1 MSAVSPSPLGPG
13 AASPLPPAPLNP
25 ALTPPPRRAGSIRR
39 TSSMLMSWQGGLT
52 SAPVADLRLE
62 GRARDLLTPSSNE
75 PGVGGPSAGEPS
87 ADTQPRIVAEARLL
101 ALTGRQRDIT
111 EIEAEPAPEGLER
124 LVGCRA
130 GGNLRSSIVS
140 EMPQEVEAGTPLHL
154 LLDDLAGA
162 TLIAGFAWYR
172 WAEHV
177 PEFKERL
184 SKAPR
189 PKMVGICSGF
199 REGSSALH
207 ADGTLKGISENV
219 AVAPPLADPA
229 DPFSWHE
236 LGDHPEMAMRRARR
250 IDVWVED
257 GRLEVDAMFRDSC
270 WEPDGS
276 EIIVHE
282 YQLLAQADAA
292 TGVLLSV
299 LAQPRVLPYPE
310 CPVIAPNA
318 TLLNGTPMRSLR
330 AEVLDR
336 LRTTDCC
343 THLNDGLR
351 ALAEVPILASA
362 LAQGRSSAPLGPLPS
377 ISAGGSP
384 GVAPD

>member
-1 MSAVSPSPLGPG
+1 
-13 AASPLPPAPLNP
+13 
-25 ALTPPPRRAGSIRR
+25 
-39 TSSMLMSWQGGLT
+39 MLMSWQSGLT
-52 SAPVADLRLE
+52 GGPVADLRLE
-62 GRARDLLTPSSNE
+62 GRARDLLTPS
-75 PGVGGPSAGEPS
+75 A
-87 ADTQPRIVAEARLL
+87 ADPPRTVAEARLL

-111 EIEAEPAPEGLER
+111 QIEAEPAPEGLQR
-124 LVGCRA
+124 LVRCRA
-130 GGNLRSSIVS
+130 GGNLRSSIAS
-140 EMPQEVEAGTPLHL
+140 EMPEEVEGGTPLHL

-207 ADGTLKGISENV
+207 PDGTLKGISENV
-219 AVAPPLADPA
+219 ADAPPLADPA

-236 LGDHPEMAMRRARR
+236 LGDHPDMAMRRARR

-257 GRLEVDAMFRDSC
+257 GMLEVDAMFRDSC
-270 WEPDGS
+270 WEPDGR

-282 YQLLAQADAA
+282 YQMLARADAS

-299 LAQPRVLPYPE
+299 RAEPRVLPYPE

-318 TLLNGTPMRSLR
+318 AVMNGTPLRSLR

-336 LRTTDCC
+336 LRAADCC

-351 ALAEVPILASA
+351 ALAEVPILAASLPDA
-362 LAQGRSSAPLGPLPS
+362 PSSTSRS
-377 ISAGGSP
+377 
-384 GVAPD
+384 VAPRVAPS

>member
-1 MSAVSPSPLGPG
+1 
-13 AASPLPPAPLNP
+13 
-25 ALTPPPRRAGSIRR
+25 
-39 TSSMLMSWQGGLT
+39 MLMSWQSGLT
-52 SAPVADLRLE
+52 GGPVADLRLE
-62 GRARDLLTPSSNE
+62 GRARDLLTPS
-75 PGVGGPSAGEPS
+75 A
-87 ADTQPRIVAEARLL
+87 ADTAPTVIAEARLL
-101 ALTGRQRDIT
+101 ALTGGQRDIT
-111 EIEAEPAPEGLER
+111 EIEAEPAPQGLER

-130 GGNLRSSIVS
+130 GGNLRSSIAS

-177 PEFKERL
+177 PQFKERL

-199 REGSSALH
+199 RQGSSALH
-207 ADGTLKGISENV
+207 PDGTLKGISENV
-219 AVAPPLADPA
+219 ADAPPLADPA
-229 DPFSWHE
+229 DPFSWHD

-257 GRLEVDAMFRDSC
+257 GTLEVDAMFRDSC
-270 WEPDGS
+270 WEPDGR

-282 YQLLAQADAA
+282 YQMLAQADAA

-299 LAQPRVLPYPE
+299 RAEPRVLPYPE

-318 TLLNGTPMRSLR
+318 SLMNGTPLRALR

-336 LRTTDCC
+336 LRSTDCC

-351 ALAEVPILASA
+351 SLAEVPILAASLPDPLSVRSPSA
-362 LAQGRSSAPLGPLPS
+362 SPSVGPN
-377 ISAGGSP
+377 
-384 GVAPD
+384 

>member
-1 MSAVSPSPLGPG
+1 MSAVSPSSHGSSIGLSPLG
-13 AASPLPPAPLNP
+13 ASASTPLPPAPLDP
-25 ALTPPPRRAGSIRR
+25 ALTPPPRKPGSIRR

-52 SAPVADLRLE
+52 GPGGPVADLRLE
-62 GRARDLLTPSSNE
+62 GRARDLLTPT
-75 PGVGGPSAGEPS
+75 VDDQPSV
-87 ADTQPRIVAEARLL
+87 VAEARLL

-111 EIEAEPAPEGLER
+111 EIEAQPAPDGLQR

-130 GGNLRSSIVS
+130 GGNLRSAIAS
-140 EMPQEVEAGTPLHL
+140 ELPGEVRAGTPLHL

-199 REGSSALH
+199 RDGSSALH
-207 ADGTLKGISENV
+207 SDGTLKGISENV
-219 AVAPPLADPA
+219 AQAPPLADPA
-229 DPFSWHE
+229 DPIGWHE
-236 LGDHPEMAMRRARR
+236 MGDHPEMAMRRARR
-250 IDVWVED
+250 IDVSIE
-257 GRLEVDAMFRDSC
+257 GEMLEVDAMFRDTC

-282 YQLLAQADAA
+282 YQLLAQADAT

-299 LAQPRVLPYPE
+299 SAQPRVLPYPE
-310 CPVIAPNA
+310 CPVAAPNA
-318 TLLNGTPMRSLR
+318 SVMNGTPLRSLR

-336 LRTTDCC
+336 LRATDCC

-351 ALAEVPILASA
+351 ALAEVPVLASA
-362 LAQGRSSAPLGPLPS
+362 LPGAPSVASPS
-377 ISAGGSP
+377 
-384 GVAPD
+384 VAPS

>member
-1 MSAVSPSPLGPG
+1 MSGVSSSSLGPRG
-13 AASPLPPAPLNP
+13 ASLLPPAPLNP
-25 ALTPPPRRAGSIRR
+25 APTPPRRRAGSIRR
-39 TSSMLMSWQGGLT
+39 TSSMLMSWQGGLK
-52 SAPVADLRLE
+52 SGPVADLRLE
-62 GRARDLLTPSSNE
+62 GRARDLLTPR
-75 PGVGGPSAGEPS
+75 AGS
-87 ADTQPRIVAEARLL
+87 ADKEPTVVAEANLL

-130 GGNLRSSIVS
+130 GGNLRSSIAS

-184 SKAPR
+184 AKNPR

-219 AVAPPLADPA
+219 ADAPPLADPA
-229 DPFSWHE
+229 DPIGWHE
-236 LGDHPEMAMRRARR
+236 LGGHPDMAMRRARR

-257 GRLEVDAMFRDSC
+257 GMLEVDAMFRDSC
-270 WEPDGS
+270 WEPDGR

-282 YQLLAQADAA
+282 YQILAQADAT

-299 LAQPRVLPYPE
+299 QAQPRVLPYPE
-310 CPVIAPNA
+310 CPVVAPNA
-318 TLLNGTPMRSLR
+318 ALMNGTPLRSLR

-351 ALAEVPILASA
+351 ALAEVPILAAALPDVCSVTSPSA
-362 LAQGRSSAPLGPLPS
+362 SPSVGPN
-377 ISAGGSP
+377 
-384 GVAPD
+384 